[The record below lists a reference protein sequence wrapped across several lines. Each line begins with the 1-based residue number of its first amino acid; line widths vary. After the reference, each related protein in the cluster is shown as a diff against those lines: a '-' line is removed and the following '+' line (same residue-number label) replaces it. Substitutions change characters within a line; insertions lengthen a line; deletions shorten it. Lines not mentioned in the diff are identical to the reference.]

1 MGTLVPS
8 MQKGDLHQADICGMF
23 LLFFFFTPLK
33 NMQAK
38 KNTTGLVPLGIFV
51 FSEAVMFHFGSSYLL
66 ASVFPGA
73 AAWTWLQRLWL
84 VCPPT
89 SPAQPSGWV
98 LLGGP
103 CSTCP
108 CLAGREELL
117 PLFLLLLIF
126 PLCFS
131 HQLPMTACNN
141 SSWPLPAALVL
152 WALHIFPFCLLPCI
166 TAVVESK

>member
-38 KNTTGLVPLGIFV
+38 KNTTGLVPLGIFF

-89 SPAQPSGWV
+89 SPAQPSGSTLQHLPLPIWQR
-98 LLGGP
+98 GGFATVFVAADL
-103 CSTCP
+103 S
-108 CLAGREELL
+108 
-117 PLFLLLLIF
+117 PLFL
-126 PLCFS
+126 PSAS
-131 HQLPMTACNN
+131 HGSLQ
-141 SSWPLPAALVL
+141 
-152 WALHIFPFCLLPCI
+152 
-166 TAVVESK
+166 